1 MILRCECSKI
11 VKFMSCFVAKVLSL
25 QSITYVWL
33 RKIHECMKVLQ
44 ILILLFLSGMLGC
57 VRNARSETAA
67 PPEIKQVLFVSSYH
81 SEQIWGR
88 KVLNGVRKQLEKMGY
103 NVDLR
108 VIYLDSKR
116 LTNLEVRESLLETQ
130 LREIQGKLDLIIVSD
145 EEANNALFALDMPLL
160 EETPIVFC
168 GVMAYT
174 GRPGRDNV
182 TGVICDIDY
191 EKVFLLGR
199 KLFPEARQAY
209 VLSDQTG
216 AGQAHQALA
225 RRQLAGYADRF
236 PIVFSG
242 DTAFSVNDFL
252 DELRNVYPLSFVI
265 LTTWQQEK
273 QGTYLDPDIYYSIY
287 ASECPVPILTVI
299 DNGLGKGI
307 FGGIVTF
314 ADQMG
319 RHAGSIAVRILNG
332 ERVESIPV
340 DTVCPVPVFDDN
352 QLKRWRV
359 DRAELPAGCL
369 ILNEHVSFWRVYV
382 NYIIIVGIAFVLLLL
397 LVTFLILSHLR
408 YRRMLH
414 KSVYLEKATQQIA
427 DMLKK
432 KTELLTNTLSSM
444 SEGILVVDR
453 DLRIVELNY
462 ASLVGLGCGSDVIGK
477 PLKDVCEIN
486 RNGTGEGIEEL
497 AWKVIQDGKRQE
509 LALNTVLIPCGAP
522 VQQVA
527 GSISPLLNEG
537 NDVNGAVIMIR
548 DISREWRQQTFL
560 RISIN
565 ALQAYSWYYDVE
577 QDVLR
582 MGEGFWE
589 DESLKEGLNTI
600 DKLIDHIHPDDR
612 DELRSCLEKIKSHDL
627 REFVG
632 VFRVDYHRTGRYR
645 WLESR
650 GIVETVEM
658 SNGRKA
664 MYVYGMGIDI
674 SRYKETEEKMALA
687 MRKAEE
693 SDRLKSAFVANI
705 SHEIRTP
712 LNNIVGFANLMTEE
726 GFLAEEK
733 KVFSDT
739 IAHNSRALLGL
750 LDDVLDLSR
759 LEAGMDK
766 VFFRVCDL
774 YFLVHSMVDVGH
786 LNVAEGV
793 ELVNKGP
800 EKELLVVTDEVKL
813 TKVFMNLVGNAKK
826 FTTKGYIAIGARVSE
841 DKKWIECMV
850 EDTGIGIS
858 PENLEH
864 IFDRF
869 YKVNEFKQGTGLGLS
884 ICEAIIELLGGQI
897 RVESTLGKGTTFYF
911 SIPYRRPEEEDI

>member
-1 MILRCECSKI
+1 
-11 VKFMSCFVAKVLSL
+11 
-25 QSITYVWL
+25 
-33 RKIHECMKVLQ
+33 
-44 ILILLFLSGMLGC
+44 
-57 VRNARSETAA
+57 
-67 PPEIKQVLFVSSYH
+67 
-81 SEQIWGR
+81 
-88 KVLNGVRKQLEKMGY
+88 
-103 NVDLR
+103 
-108 VIYLDSKR
+108 
-116 LTNLEVRESLLETQ
+116 
-130 LREIQGKLDLIIVSD
+130 
-145 EEANNALFALDMPLL
+145 
-160 EETPIVFC
+160 
-168 GVMAYT
+168 
-174 GRPGRDNV
+174 
-182 TGVICDIDY
+182 
-191 EKVFLLGR
+191 
-199 KLFPEARQAY
+199 
-209 VLSDQTG
+209 
-216 AGQAHQALA
+216 
-225 RRQLAGYADRF
+225 
-236 PIVFSG
+236 
-242 DTAFSVNDFL
+242 
-252 DELRNVYPLSFVI
+252 
-265 LTTWQQEK
+265 
-273 QGTYLDPDIYYSIY
+273 
-287 ASECPVPILTVI
+287 
-299 DNGLGKGI
+299 
-307 FGGIVTF
+307 
-314 ADQMG
+314 
-319 RHAGSIAVRILNG
+319 
-332 ERVESIPV
+332 
-340 DTVCPVPVFDDN
+340 
-352 QLKRWRV
+352 
-359 DRAELPAGCL
+359 
-369 ILNEHVSFWRVYV
+369 
-382 NYIIIVGIAFVLLLL
+382 
-397 LVTFLILSHLR
+397 
-408 YRRMLH
+408 MLH

-612 DELRSCLEKIKSHDL
+612 DELRSCLEKIKRHDL

-632 VFRVDYHRTGRYR
+632 VFRVYYHRTGRYR

-658 SNGRKA
+658 SNGRKV

-766 VFFRVCDL
+766 VFFRVCDM

-826 FTTKGYIAIGARVSE
+826 FTTKGHIAIGARVSE
-841 DKKWIECMV
+841 DEKWIECVV

-884 ICEAIIELLGGQI
+884 ICEAIIELLGGWI
-897 RVESTLGKGTTFYF
+897 WVESTLGKGTTFYF
-911 SIPYRRPEEEDI
+911 RIPYRRPEEEDI

>member
-1 MILRCECSKI
+1 
-11 VKFMSCFVAKVLSL
+11 
-25 QSITYVWL
+25 
-33 RKIHECMKVLQ
+33 MKVF
-44 ILILLFLSGMLGC
+44 LLFILFFLNGVLGY
-57 VRNARSETAA
+57 VQHAEGETGT
-67 PPEIKQVLFVSSYH
+67 PLEIRQVLFVSSYH

-88 KVLNGVRKQLEKMGY
+88 KVLNGVRKQLDRAGF

-116 LTNLEVRESLLETQ
+116 LTNTEVRNSLLETQ
-130 LREIQGKLDLIIVSD
+130 LREVKGKLDLIIVSD
-145 EEANNALFALDMPLL
+145 EEANNALFSLDIPLVK
-160 EETPIVFC
+160 ETPIVFC
-168 GVMAYT
+168 GVIQYSKKL
-174 GRPGRDNV
+174 GFDQV

-199 KLFPEARQAY
+199 KLFPEARKVY
-209 VLSDQTG
+209 VFSDQSG
-216 AGQAHQALA
+216 AGQAHEALA
-225 RRQLAGYADRF
+225 RRQLAKYKDRF
-236 PIVFSG
+236 PVVFAG
-242 DTAFSVNDFL
+242 DTISGVNSFL
-252 DELRNVYPLSFVI
+252 KELQEVYPLSFVI
-265 LTTWQQEK
+265 LTTWQQGK
-273 QGTYLDPDIYYSIY
+273 QGVYLDPDIYYSMY
-287 ASECPVPILTVI
+287 AHECPVPILTVM

-319 RHAGSIAVRILNG
+319 AKAGKIGVRILNG
-332 ERVESIPV
+332 EQAKVIPI
-340 DTVCPVPVFDDN
+340 DTVHPIPVFDEN

-359 DRAELPAGCL
+359 ERKNLPVESL
-369 ILNEHVSFWRVYV
+369 IVNERDAFWRTYGD
-382 NYIIIVGIAFVLLLL
+382 YILIAGIAFVLLLL
-397 LVTFLILSHLR
+397 FVLFLVLSHLR
-408 YRRMLH
+408 YRKMLH
-414 KSVYLEKATQQIA
+414 RSIFLEKAAQQMA
-427 DMLKK
+427 EMLKK

-497 AWKVIQDGKRQE
+497 AWKVIQDGKRRE

-612 DELRSCLEKIKSHDL
+612 DELRSCLEKIKSHDF

-766 VFFRVCDL
+766 VFFRVCDM

-826 FTTKGYIAIGARVSE
+826 FTTKGHIAIGAQVSE
-841 DKKWIECMV
+841 DEKWIECMV

-884 ICEAIIELLGGQI
+884 ICEAIIELLGGRI
-897 RVESTLGKGTTFYF
+897 WVESTLGKGTTFYF
-911 SIPYRRPEEEDI
+911 RIPYRRPEEEDI